1 MAFGISAG
9 AWLAAGAVV
18 GGSLISANA
27 SKSAANSQVGAANNA
42 TQLQQ
47 QIYNQNQANL
57 SPYMGFGKDAGTTLA
72 SMLAP
77 GGQLTQSFTPA
88 DYLANKDPGYE
99 FQLQQGQQAL
109 QNSQAAGNGVLTGS
123 SLKDLIGYNQGMAST
138 GYQNAFDRWQ
148 AQNTNVYN
156 RLMGMSQLGENAA
169 AGAGNTGASIGA
181 NMANSMMGAGNAA
194 AAGQVG
200 VANAVSSGLNSGMGY
215 YYLNQLGRSN
225 TLPVN
230 NSDPYGYGSG
240 QDPLGGLI
248 SGLG

>member
-1 MAFGISAG
+1 MGWGS
-9 AWLAAGAVV
+9 LAMI
-18 GGSLISANA
+18 GGSIISGLIGADA
-27 SKSAANSQVGAANNA
+27 SKSAAGTQADSANRA
-42 TQLQQ
+42 TDLNQH
-47 QIYNQNQANL
+47 IYDQSQANL
-57 SPYMGFGKDAGTTLA
+57 NPYMGFGRGAGTTLS

-77 GGQLTQSFTPA
+77 GGQLTRGFTPA
-88 DYLANKDPGYE
+88 DFLANKDPGYG

-181 NMANSMMGAGNAA
+181 NMAGSMMGAGNAA
-194 AAGQVG
+194 AAGRIG
-200 VANAVSSGLNSGMGY
+200 SANAISGGINNAAGY
-215 YYLNQLGRSN
+215 YYLNQMGKSN
-225 TLPVN
+225 TMPVSS
-230 NSDPYGYGSG
+230 SDPYGYGSG
-240 QDPLGGLI
+240 QDMLAQFGG
-248 SGLG
+248 

>member
-1 MAFGISAG
+1 MAFLGAAIVGLGSAVIGGI
-9 AWLAAGAVV
+9 
-18 GGSLISANA
+18 A
-27 SKSAANSQVGAANNA
+27 SNNAANTQANAANNA
-42 TQLQQ
+42 TALQQ
-47 QIYNQNQANL
+47 QIYEQNQANL
-57 SPYMGFGKDAGTTLA
+57 NPYMGYGTSAGKTLS

-88 DYLANKDPGYE
+88 DYLANKDPGYQ

-123 SLKDLIGYNQGMAST
+123 ALKDLIGYNQGMAAT

-181 NMANSMMGAGNAA
+181 NMAGTITGAGNAA
-194 AAGQVG
+194 AAGQIG
-200 VANAVSSGLNSGMGY
+200 VANAISGGLNSGLGY
-215 YYLNQLGRSN
+215 YYMNQMGRGS
-225 TLPVN
+225 TTMPVN

-240 QDPLGGLI
+240 QDLI
-248 SGLG
+248 AGFGS